1 MGAQEQQIVAQLG
14 ALAVSVLTGLISALA
29 LFVCLRINVS
39 IAALEVK
46 ILRELQAYVR
56 KEDCRRVLIERRAL
70 RDCAEEAP

>member
-1 MGAQEQQIVAQLG
+1 MGAQEQQTVAQLA

-29 LFVCLRINVS
+29 LFICLRINAS
-39 IAALEVK
+39 IATLEVK

-56 KEDCRRVLIERRAL
+56 KEDCRALLGHRAL